1 MAARTETVRFEEP
14 QFARWLFA
22 SPAAAWIWLV
32 ARLYVG
38 WEWFHAGWGKVF
50 GGNITWKVW
59 NWGGAEYSLFG
70 DGNIGWVRSGM
81 KDFGEGPVPLGIG
94 DSVAG
99 FAAGAIEGAQGPH
112 PDVAYSWYVG
122 FLEWIRDDIH
132 PILGPVVA
140 VGELVI
146 GLALILGLFTGIAA
160 FLGAAL
166 NFNFAFAGSAGVN
179 PMMILLSILI
189 VLAWRNAGWIGL
201 DRYVLPKVGV
211 PWGRKKAA
219 VETAV
224 PELERVGT

>member
-1 MAARTETVRFEEP
+1 MAARTDTVRFGEP
-14 QFARWLFA
+14 PWARWLFA
-22 SPAAAWIWLV
+22 SPAAAWIWLI

-50 GGNITWKVW
+50 GGDITWKVW
-59 NWGGAEYSLFG
+59 NWGQAQHSLFG
-70 DGNIGWVRSGM
+70 DGNIGWVRSGTV
-81 KDFGEGPVPLGIG
+81 DFGQGPVPLEVG

-112 PDVAYSWYVG
+112 PDVAYSWYVS

-132 PILGPVVA
+132 PVLGPVVA

-160 FLGAAL
+160 FLGTVL

-179 PMMILLSILI
+179 PMMILVSGLLI
-189 VLAWRNAGWIGL
+189 LAWRNAGWIGL

-211 PWGRKKAA
+211 PWARANGK
-219 VETAV
+219 VTV
-224 PELERVGT
+224 PASELEQVDT